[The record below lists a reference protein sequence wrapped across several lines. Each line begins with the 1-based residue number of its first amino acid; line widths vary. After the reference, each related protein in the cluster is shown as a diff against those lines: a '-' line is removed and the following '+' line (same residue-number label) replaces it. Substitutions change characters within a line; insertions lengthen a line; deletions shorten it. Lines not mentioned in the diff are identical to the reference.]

1 MTAPVAPR
9 VIAQSP
15 TAPSPAQSGPTLEVT
30 LKFIADLMTAESPV
44 GWVLRSPRDD
54 GSIYDDGGN
63 SRRYR
68 NFAQSSCML
77 SWEEKDDDNDWEQ
90 VTENFAKVKA
100 VTVRVE
106 SESEV
111 MSKTPDKRGRTS
123 IWTSTPDV
131 FSVDIYFYL
140 TDRQRAERLVKAIT
154 HAITLCGGGAND
166 QPF

>member
-1 MTAPVAPR
+1 
-9 VIAQSP
+9 
-15 TAPSPAQSGPTLEVT
+15 
-30 LKFIADLMTAESPV
+30 
-44 GWVLRSPRDD
+44 
-54 GSIYDDGGN
+54 
-63 SRRYR
+63 
-68 NFAQSSCML
+68 ML